1 MLKNKQKILPT
12 LTVAVTFSLYFDY
25 VNIIQIHTH
34 HKQTKRLVVVQTQSI
49 DRPNFFLVWPEIFQM
64 KFSFLTFSLFLGW
77 INKSLKKIFEKLQI
91 KHTCANG
98 KRCHFYSHLGKKY
111 KVFFQI
117 KKSLI
122 LAIRGLKTCP
132 DLLSLFVIQ
141 SKQRKKKLLSDQ
153 ISEFLV
159 EIAEWKF

>member
-1 MLKNKQKILPT
+1 M
-12 LTVAVTFSLYFDY
+12 
-25 VNIIQIHTH
+25 
-34 HKQTKRLVVVQTQSI
+34 
-49 DRPNFFLVWPEIFQM
+49 
-64 KFSFLTFSLFLGW
+64 
-77 INKSLKKIFEKLQI
+77 QI

-159 EIAEWKF
+159 EIAE